1 MRGKVPRGVAAA
13 LALTCALFVATAAW
27 AATTSF
33 TIHKVD
39 QDNTPIPG
47 VEFEVYGKPS
57 PTPKPAK
64 KASTKRLPKTSDL
77 ANPRLWALVGGA
89 GVGLVAAGIW
99 AKKRKS
105 NK

>member
-1 MRGKVPRGVAAA
+1 
-13 LALTCALFVATAAW
+13 
-27 AATTSF
+27 
-33 TIHKVD
+33 
-39 QDNTPIPG
+39 

-64 KASTKRLPKTSDL
+64 KASAKRLPKTSDL